1 MGQDPRSHMQTTN
14 PTIIPQ
20 MYRVE
25 FLGAYCHLSSG
36 RRVGIMNST
45 PSSLKSH
52 GRISLSSSSPGSSTL
67 HIQPQ
72 LTWSLSFP
80 LPICQAHAY
89 VRAYLQMHRNSHFSL
104 NPIHFSHSQLY
115 LLKKCPNIPTD
126 LEASPGQRL
135 VSAFF
140 AGLTLAK
147 CHLCKG
153 YPGLLSM
160 H

>member
-1 MGQDPRSHMQTTN
+1 MGQDPRSHMQITN

-52 GRISLSSSSPGSSTL
+52 GRISLSSSFPGSSTL

-80 LPICQAHAY
+80 LPICQARAY
-89 VRAYLQMHRNSHFSL
+89 LRAYLQMHRNSHPFFPQPVVPSKKNAQTFPRIQKL
-104 NPIHFSHSQLY
+104 HQGKDWY
-115 LLKKCPNIPTD
+115 LLSLLGLPWPNVT
-126 LEASPGQRL
+126 
-135 VSAFF
+135 F
-140 AGLTLAK
+140 ARVTRA
-147 CHLCKG
+147 
-153 YPGLLSM
+153 Y
-160 H
+160 